1 MAKGKKPGPKPGQLS
16 EYTPERARRI
26 CDEIA
31 SGISLRTICAQE
43 GMPAC
48 STVFLW
54 LTKHPEFSEQ
64 YARAREAQADTMA
77 EDILEIADDG
87 RNDWVKTQEGGDA
100 YNGDHVQ
107 RSKLRVDARKW
118 LMSKMA
124 PKKYGDKVTQ
134 ELVGKDGSQLNAGP
148 TIIFT
153 GSPGNTSPPQAVG
166 GASKR
171 SD

>member
-1 MAKGKKPGPKPGQLS
+1 MTKRNKPGPKPDQLS
-16 EYTPERARRI
+16 TYTPQMARKI
-26 CDEIA
+26 CEEIA
-31 SGISLRTICAQE
+31 SGDSLRTICAKE

-64 YARAREAQADTMA
+64 YVRAREAQADAMA

-87 RNDWVKTQEGGDA
+87 RNDWVKTQEGGEA

-124 PKKYGDKVTQ
+124 PKKYGDKITQ
-134 ELVGKDGSQLNAGP
+134 ELTGKDGAQLAAPIVNFYGAP
-148 TIIFT
+148 
-153 GSPGNTSPPQAVG
+153 PNTPAPQAVG
-166 GASKR
+166 SAPKR
-171 SD
+171 GD